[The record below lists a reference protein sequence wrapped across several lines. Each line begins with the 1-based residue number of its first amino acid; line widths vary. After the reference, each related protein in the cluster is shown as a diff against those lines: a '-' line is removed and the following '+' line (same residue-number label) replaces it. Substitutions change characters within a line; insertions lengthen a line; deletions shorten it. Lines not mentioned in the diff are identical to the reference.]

1 MNHAERTHALFSPSS
16 AHRWLAC
23 PGSVQ
28 LEQQFPDN
36 TSSSAEEGT
45 LAHELAEIKL
55 RNYFFTKEYG
65 KRKLN
70 ADIKKL
76 KENPLWDDEMLDHT
90 DTYVD
95 YIKGLALSFDAPPS
109 VIIENQVRFDQ
120 WIPEGS
126 GTADCILITGN
137 TLCVIDFKYG
147 KSPNGKVEA
156 EHNPQLMLYAL
167 GAYEA
172 YRMFYPIELIHLSIV
187 QPRLSAEASVWACTA
202 EELLAFANTAK
213 EKAEEALSENAAFDP
228 GEKTC
233 RYCRAR
239 AQCRARADYNVQM
252 AFRVDRKPP
261 LITND
266 EVGRY
271 LQQGED
277 VAKWLSDLKDYAL
290 RQCLAGKAVP
300 GWKAVEGRGS
310 RDWIDMDKAFSVL
323 QDNGVEEALLWE
335 RKPVSLAQIEK
346 LVGKKDF
353 AAQVGDLVVKQPGKP
368 TLVPESD
375 KREAITNQVTAE
387 EAFKEEE

>member
-1 MNHAERTHALFSPSS
+1 M
-16 AHRWLAC
+16 
-23 PGSVQ
+23 
-28 LEQQFPDN
+28 
-36 TSSSAEEGT
+36 
-45 LAHELAEIKL
+45 AHELAEIKL

-95 YIKGLALSFDAPPS
+95 YIKSLALSFDASPS
-109 VIIENQVRFDQ
+109 VVIESRVRFDQ

-156 EHNPQLMLYAL
+156 EKNPQLMLYAL

-172 YRMFYPIELIHLSIV
+172 YRMFYPIELIHLSVV
-187 QPRLSAEASVWACTA
+187 QPRLSTEVQTWGCTV
-202 EELLAFANTAK
+202 EELLTFANTAK
-213 EKAEEALSENAAFDP
+213 EKAEEALGDNAAFNP
-228 GEKTC
+228 GEVTC

-239 AQCRARADYNVQM
+239 ARCRARADYNVRM
-252 AFRVDRKPP
+252 AFRVEKKPP
-261 LITND
+261 LITNQ
-266 EVGRY
+266 EIGRY

-290 RQCLAGKAVP
+290 NQCLDGKTVP

-310 RDWIDMDKAFSVL
+310 RDWADMDKAFAVL

-353 AAQVGDLVVKQPGKP
+353 ALQVGDLVVKKPGKP
-368 TLVPESD
+368 TLVQESD
-375 KREAITNQVTAE
+375 KREAITNRMTAE
-387 EAFKEEE
+387 KAFREEK

>member
-76 KENPLWDDEMLDHT
+76 KENPFWDDEMLDHT

-95 YIKGLALSFDAPPS
+95 YIKSLALSFDAPPS

-187 QPRLSAEASVWACTA
+187 QPRLSVEAFVWACTA

-228 GEKTC
+228 GEATC

-271 LQQGED
+271 LRQGED

>member
-1 MNHAERTHALFSPSS
+1 MNHAERSHALFSPSS
-16 AHRWLAC
+16 AHRWLTC

-36 TSSSAEEGT
+36 TSPSAEEGT

-95 YIKGLALSFDAPPS
+95 YIKSLALSFDASPS
-109 VIIENQVRFDQ
+109 VVIESRVRFDQ

-156 EHNPQLMLYAL
+156 EKNPQLMLYAL

-172 YRMFYPIELIHLSIV
+172 YRMFYPIELIHLSVV
-187 QPRLSAEASVWACTA
+187 QPRLSTEVQTWGCTV
-202 EELLAFANTAK
+202 EELLTFANTAK
-213 EKAEEALSENAAFDP
+213 EKAEEALGDNAAFNP
-228 GEKTC
+228 GEVTC

-239 AQCRARADYNVQM
+239 ARCRARADYNVRM
-252 AFRVDRKPP
+252 AFRVEKKPP
-261 LITND
+261 LITNQ
-266 EVGRY
+266 EIGRY

-290 RQCLAGKAVP
+290 NQCLDGKTVP

-310 RDWIDMDKAFSVL
+310 RDWADMDKAFAVL

-353 AAQVGDLVVKQPGKP
+353 ALQVGDLVVKKPGKP
-368 TLVPESD
+368 TLVQESD
-375 KREAITNQVTAE
+375 KREAITNRMTAE
-387 EAFKEEE
+387 KAFREEK

>member
-23 PGSVQ
+23 PGSVK

-36 TSSSAEEGT
+36 VSSAAEEGT

-137 TLCVIDFKYG
+137 TLCIIDFKYG
-147 KSPNGKVEA
+147 KNPSGKVEA

-172 YRMFYPIELIHLSIV
+172 YRLFYPIELIHLSIV
-187 QPRLSAEASVWACTA
+187 QPRLSVEVSTWGCTV

-213 EKAEEALSENAAFDP
+213 EKAAAALSENAAFNP
-228 GEKTC
+228 GEKIC

-239 AQCRARADYNVQM
+239 AQCRARAEYNVQM
-252 AFRVDRKPP
+252 AFRVDQKPP
-261 LITND
+261 LITNE
-266 EVGRY
+266 EVGYY
-271 LQQGED
+271 LRRGED

-290 RQCLAGKAVP
+290 NQCLAGKKVS

-310 RDWIDMDKAFSVL
+310 RDWIDMDKAFAVL
-323 QDNGVEEALLWE
+323 QDSGVDEALLWE

-353 AAQVGDLVVKQPGKP
+353 AMQVGDLVVKQPGKP

-375 KREAITNQVTAE
+375 KREAITNRMTAE
-387 EAFKEEE
+387 EAFKEEK